1 MNNKR
6 ARVPGCDNRKLH
18 LLRFKKL
25 IALLFLLSGSIPVSS
40 CGQNIVE
47 SYAPKNEQEKA
58 ELDMES
64 GRFSQAAERL
74 SSVLTAEPENYAARS
89 LLGAAYAA
97 QAGVTT
103 LGLIKSASTTSTAGG
118 SAIQKF
124 NEILPSATLG
134 SLDLMGQACDS
145 MALIPIASRS
155 SEMKLQY
162 SLFFSAYAFLQ
173 IKYFTT
179 NAEAL
184 ANLSIEDAAK
194 LILTL
199 AKAGEAEGS
208 SPLTTAAAS
217 FSATLGAAPGGSVEK
232 VKAALAASTP

>member
-1 MNNKR
+1 MKTKR
-6 ARVPGCDNRKLH
+6 ALVPRNDNQKTH
-18 LLRFKKL
+18 FFRFKKL
-25 IALLFLLSGSIPVSS
+25 IVLLFLLSGSNAVSA
-40 CGQNIVE
+40 CGKNIVE
-47 SYAPKNEQEKA
+47 NYAPSNEQEKA

-64 GRFSQAAERL
+64 GRFSQAAKR
-74 SSVLTAEPENYAARS
+74 LTAVLDARPENYAARS

-97 QAGVTT
+97 QAGITA
-103 LGLIKSASTTSTAGG
+103 LGLIKNASTTSAVGG
-118 SAIQKF
+118 SAMQKF
-124 NEILPSATLG
+124 NEILPSVTLG
-134 SLDLMGQACDS
+134 SLELMEQACDS
-145 MALIPIASRS
+145 MTLIPIDSRS

-162 SLFFSAYAFLQ
+162 SLFFSAFAFLQ
-173 IKYFTT
+173 VKYFTT

-217 FSATLGAAPGGSVEK
+217 FSATLGAAPGGSIEK
-232 VKAALAASTP
+232 VKAALAASAP